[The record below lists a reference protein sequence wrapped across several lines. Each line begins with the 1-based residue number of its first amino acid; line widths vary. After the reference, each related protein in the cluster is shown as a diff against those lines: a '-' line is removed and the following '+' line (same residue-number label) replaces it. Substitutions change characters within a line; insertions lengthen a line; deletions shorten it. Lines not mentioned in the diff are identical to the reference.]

1 MISQHF
7 LIACICS
14 GKIKT
19 EKRQRKIAED
29 KLMQKMSSVD
39 TPLQTL
45 SKQVEK
51 TKELSTPYL
60 VLSGT
65 VLPIYILMV
74 RIYIH

>member
-1 MISQHF
+1 
-7 LIACICS
+7 
-14 GKIKT
+14 
-19 EKRQRKIAED
+19 
-29 KLMQKMSSVD
+29 MQKMSSVD

-65 VLPIYILMV
+65 VLPIYI
-74 RIYIH
+74 IHLKIVNPVALKTSLLRFSPDLN